1 MGLWNPAW
9 IRAQDS
15 VKGLTEVPAAC
26 CVQPWEEGVAALE
39 GSRCTVWKGTEL
51 GSTEESVLGSG
62 SLVREVL
69 GMGKGYLC
77 N

>member
-1 MGLWNPAW
+1 MGLWGPAW

-26 CVQPWEEGVAALE
+26 YAQPWEEGVAALE
-39 GSRCTVWKGTEL
+39 GFRCTVWKGTEL

-62 SLVREVL
+62 SLVQRSAGHGVGVSL
-69 GMGKGYLC
+69 
-77 N
+77 